1 MKKFFA
7 IIISFV
13 LSLNV
18 FADNIDALTD
28 SAQNCFMQ
36 TRYAEALQLYDSIMD
51 LGYSS
56 SDLYYNVANC
66 YYRLE
71 DVANS
76 VYYYEKSLMLN
87 PSNSDAEFNLKIVN
101 QQLKQ
106 NVEVLPVPFYEEWGA
121 SLLNLMSSDSWTIF
135 NVIMFVL
142 LLAGIAVYL
151 FASGTALQKT
161 GFALAAVAL
170 VLFVCTA
177 ICAYKS
183 SRIITDNNDAVV
195 FVQSMVKSSPNADA
209 VNSFEICEG
218 LKVAVTD
225 TVNGM
230 YCIRLSDGKSGWINM
245 ENIKMLSE

>member
-1 MKKFFA
+1 MKKFIA
-7 IIISFV
+7 IIASFI

-18 FADNIDALTD
+18 FADNIDILTD

-36 TRYAEALQLYDSIMD
+36 TRYAEALQLYDSIMGM
-51 LGYSS
+51 GYSS

-66 YYRLE
+66 YYRLD

-106 NVEVLPVPFYEEWGA
+106 NVEVLPKPFYEEWGE
-121 SLLNLMSSDSWTIF
+121 SLLNIMSSDSWTIF
-135 NVIMFVL
+135 NIIMFVL
-142 LLAGIAVYL
+142 LLAGIALYL

-161 GFALAAVAL
+161 GFATAAIAL
-170 VLFVCTA
+170 VLFICTA

-183 SRIITDNNDAVV
+183 SKIITDNKWAVV
-195 FVQSMVKSSPNADA
+195 FEQSMVKSSPNADA

-218 LKVAVTD
+218 LKVEVTD
-225 TVNGM
+225 SVNGM
-230 YCIRLSDGKSGWINM
+230 YCIKLSDGKSGWINV
-245 ENIKMLSE
+245 EDIKLLSE